1 MVVRRATIEDWQ
13 EDAEA
18 AAEAAPAAAAAA
30 VSGATL
36 QAESRAVDVFVCCNV
51 LQVVLRFSV

>member
-18 AAEAAPAAAAAA
+18 AAAA
-30 VSGATL
+30 VSDADSERTM
-36 QAESRAVDVFVCCNV
+36 
-51 LQVVLRFSV
+51 